1 VSRAATPALA
11 VLAAYAA
18 WIAFSLVH
26 GHGWRDFAL
35 VGRRFVDRSTASAAI
50 DRDRPYATTRD
61 GYDGQFFLYIAQDP
75 RRARH
80 YIDYPNYRYSRIG
93 YPIAARSAALG
104 RQSLIPAALVAV
116 NVAAVVAGT
125 FALALWLRRRGTTAW
140 LALVYG
146 FHPAMF
152 VAVLRDLSEA
162 LAYGLTALAIV
173 AFDGDRPRRLAA
185 SAALFAAAILTRE
198 TTVVFLAAWAAILF
212 LRNRRR
218 GLLFSAAAAAPYV
231 AWKVFVTA
239 WLGTGS
245 AGGEA
250 HPTLVPFGGFVAHHV
265 SAGVVVQLLAVV
277 LPATFCAAI
286 GAWAL
291 LRRRRAPALW
301 ALVANW
307 LLFVVLL
314 PREAYAEYVASVRV
328 TFGVVLAFLLALP
341 MLTSL
346 IATRRPLFAPAVA
359 WLLPWLV
366 LLPTAFSR
374 TWR

>member
-1 VSRAATPALA
+1 VRRALAPALV
-11 VLAAYAA
+11 VLAAYTA

-35 VGRRFVDRSTASAAI
+35 IGRRFVDRSSASAAI

-61 GYDGQFFLYIAQDP
+61 GYDGQFFLYIARDP
-75 RRARH
+75 RRAAP
-80 YIDYPNYRYSRIG
+80 YVDYPNYRYSRIG
-93 YPIAARSAALG
+93 YPLTARAAALG
-104 RQSLIPAALVAV
+104 RQRLIPPALVAV

-125 FALALWLRRRGTTAW
+125 FGLALWLRRRGMTAW

-152 VAVLRDLSEA
+152 VAVLRDLAEA

-173 AFDGDRPRRLAA
+173 VFDGDRPHRLAA

-198 TTVVFLAAWAAILF
+198 TTVVFLAAWALMLF
-212 LRNRRR
+212 LRDRRR
-218 GLLFSAAAAAPYV
+218 GLLLAAAAVAPYV

-239 WLGTGS
+239 WLGAGS

-250 HPTLVPFGGFVAHHV
+250 HPTLVPFGGLLVQHA
-265 SAGVVVQLLAVV
+265 SAGVIQVLAVV
-277 LPATFCAAI
+277 LPATYCAAI
-286 GAWAL
+286 AAWAL
-291 LRRRRAPALW
+291 LRGARTAALW

-307 LLFVVLL
+307 ILFVVLL
-314 PREAYAEYVASVRV
+314 PREAYVEYVASVRV
-328 TFGVVLAFLLALP
+328 TFGVVLAFLLAVPTLAP
-341 MLTSL
+341 L
-346 IATRRPLFAPAVA
+346 IAARRRLLAPALA